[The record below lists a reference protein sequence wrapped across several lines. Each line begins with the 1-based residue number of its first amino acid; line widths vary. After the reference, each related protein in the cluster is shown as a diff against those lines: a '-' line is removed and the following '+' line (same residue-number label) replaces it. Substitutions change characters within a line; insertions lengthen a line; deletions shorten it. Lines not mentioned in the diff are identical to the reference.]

1 MYALI
6 ENGQIVK
13 TGEPKKFFPNI
24 SFPAGGPSKDWLAD
38 RNVFEI
44 QDQEQKDQ
52 RFYWVTGTGL
62 EIING
67 VPTRTYTNTPKDLDD
82 TVETVD
88 GKEVV
93 TQGLKSQ
100 WIEIAKDTANKELA
114 ATDWYVIR
122 KAERD
127 VDIPADVL
135 EIRAAIIAQCSE
147 KEAAIQAAS
156 TVDELKE
163 VLFPTV
169 EGV

>member
-6 ENGQIVK
+6 QNGEIVA
-13 TGEPKKFFPNI
+13 TGEPRKLFPST
-24 SFPAGGPSKDWLAD
+24 SFPAGGPSKDWLTE

-62 EIING
+62 EVING
-67 VPTRTYTNTPKDLDD
+67 VPTRTYTNTPKDLD
-82 TVETVD
+82 
-88 GKEVV
+88 
-93 TQGLKSQ
+93 GLKSE
-100 WIEIAKDTANKELA
+100 WIAIAKDTANKELA
-114 ATDWYVIR
+114 ATDWYVVR

-127 VDIPADVL
+127 VAIPEEVV
-135 EIRAAIIAQCSE
+135 ETRAAIVAQCTQ

>member
-13 TGEPKKFFPNI
+13 TGEPKKFFPNT

-52 RFYWVTGTGL
+52 RFYWVTGIGL
-62 EIING
+62 EVING
-67 VPTRTYTNTPKDLDD
+67 VPTRTYTNTPKDLN
-82 TVETVD
+82 
-88 GKEVV
+88 
-93 TQGLKSQ
+93 GLKSE
-100 WIEIAKDTANKELA
+100 WIAIAKDTANKELA

-122 KAERD
+122 KAERG
-127 VDIPADVL
+127 VDIPQ
-135 EIRAAIIAQCSE
+135 EIIDARAAIISACTA
-147 KEAAIQAAS
+147 KEMAITAAT

-163 VLFPTV
+163 VVFPTIV
-169 EGV
+169 ADEVLGGNTDGN

>member
-62 EIING
+62 EVING
-67 VPTRTYTNTPKDLDD
+67 VPTRTYTNTPKDLD
-82 TVETVD
+82 
-88 GKEVV
+88 
-93 TQGLKSQ
+93 GLKSE
-100 WIEIAKDTANKELA
+100 WIAIAKDTANKELA

-122 KAERD
+122 KVERG